1 MAFIANFLT
10 EKLQAKIAEKLVD
23 ETTFRRIQR
32 SGILEKYLPIQTFNT
47 ADFVYYIT
55 ETISPIATVRAMG
68 GPVPTT
74 GYGGF
79 NKMTVDA
86 LNIAKGY
93 IFDTRMQ
100 DQMQKIMTEALYKGV
115 DVVSGVD
122 PSTGRFES
130 LNDALVNYLFGT
142 VKGIVDGIMDKYL
155 QMGWEVLSYGSTSTS
170 SDPLTKVSYNLNFRQ
185 QNEPWDALLFP
196 ADLTDTGNTTTPYL
210 NKWTDY
216 VNADGIE
223 TMQQLVLNY
232 TELNGYRPDAVAMS
246 QRSVIHLRNQQSTI
260 VRARQAAGL
269 AQVGSVGIDMLQNI
283 LALNELPPIVQVN
296 ELYDVESTLPQ
307 ESTYT
312 YSPFVTRARFLPEN
326 RIVFLK
332 EGAGSIA
339 MGSTVEMKNVK
350 EDDGRVS
357 NENSSIMVRVYEKSK
372 IPMVDEMYGLSYGC
386 PIVAS
391 PRRLMAQTVW

>member
-47 ADFVYYIT
+47 ADFVYYVT

-122 PSTGRFES
+122 PSTGRFQS

-155 QMGWEVLSYGSTSTS
+155 QMGWEVLSYGINQHFSRPIDQSF
-170 SDPLTKVSYNLNFRQ
+170 V
-185 QNEPWDALLFP
+185 
-196 ADLTDTGNTTTPYL
+196 
-210 NKWTDY
+210 
-216 VNADGIE
+216 
-223 TMQQLVLNY
+223 QL
-232 TELNGYRPDAVAMS
+232 ELPPDAVAMS

-386 PIVAS
+386 PIVPS